1 MISEITLLPKVIRL
15 FLHILFELTVSFMYN
30 NVAKRGD
37 DMENFW
43 YELKHVCKQSG
54 ARYGILHTPHGDVE
68 TPMFMPVGTL
78 ATVKGIAPEML
89 KEMGSQV
96 ILANTYHLWLR
107 PGEDIV
113 QKAGGLHKF
122 MNYDGPMLT
131 DSGGFQVFSLGK
143 TRKIKE
149 EGVYFKSIIDGK
161 SLFLSPEKAIDIQ
174 NKLGA
179 DMIMSLD
186 ECAPYPSSYEYMKN
200 SVERT
205 IRWAKRGKDAHH
217 DPKQAL
223 FGIVQGGEYPE
234 LRKQC
239 AQALVEMDFPG
250 YSIGGTSV
258 GEPKDVMYK
267 MVEDAVKWL
276 PENKP
281 RYLMGVG
288 NPIDLI
294 EAAIRGIDMYD
305 CVLPTRVARH
315 GALMTHTGRMNINN
329 EKFKEDFTPIDS
341 ECDCYTC
348 RNYTRAYLRHLH
360 KADELFGKSLLSIHN
375 IRFLLQLSEDIRQ
388 AIQEDRL
395 LDFKEEFLNKYG
407 RDVYKRAF

>member
-1 MISEITLLPKVIRL
+1 
-15 FLHILFELTVSFMYN
+15 MYN
-30 NVAKRGD
+30 NEAKRGD
-37 DMENFW
+37 LMEEFW

-122 MNYDGPMLT
+122 MNYDGPILT

-179 DMIMSLD
+179 DIIMSLD
-186 ECAPYPSSYEYMKN
+186 ECAPYPATYEYMKN

-205 IRWAKRGKDAHH
+205 IRWAQRGKDAHH
-217 DPKQAL
+217 DQRQAL

-234 LRKQC
+234 LREMC
-239 AQALVEMDFPG
+239 AKALVDMDFPG

-267 MVEDAVKWL
+267 MVEDA
-276 PENKP
+276 N
-281 RYLMGVG
+281 YTTT
-288 NPIDLI
+288 LI
-294 EAAIRGIDMYD
+294 EGQEALEDVDTVSGATYSSKALKELLINVLADYRG
-305 CVLPTRVARH
+305 
-315 GALMTHTGRMNINN
+315 GQN
-329 EKFKEDFTPIDS
+329 EE
-341 ECDCYTC
+341 
-348 RNYTRAYLRHLH
+348 
-360 KADELFGKSLLSIHN
+360 
-375 IRFLLQLSEDIRQ
+375 
-388 AIQEDRL
+388 
-395 LDFKEEFLNKYG
+395 
-407 RDVYKRAF
+407 